1 MGVFLQPRFLIDCK
15 CSLLCFAGVEQH
27 NINVMLITET
37 KMNISIE
44 GDNEWEL
51 ETIPSSEK
59 KEKINFKLNN
69 SETSSVNF
77 DEQTLGGRD
86 VEVNICFLVF
96 HLSYDKNIFGE
107 NNVGFTC

>member
-1 MGVFLQPRFLIDCK
+1 
-15 CSLLCFAGVEQH
+15 
-27 NINVMLITET
+27 MLIAEK

-44 GDNEWEL
+44 GDDEWEL
-51 ETIPSSEK
+51 EMIPSSEK

-69 SETSSVNF
+69 SENSSFVF
-77 DEQTLGGRD
+77 DEETKGGRD
-86 VEVNICFLVF
+86 VQVNICFLVF